1 MARLVAEAPQHWRPP
16 PPFREGHAGRAP
28 QMGQVAG
35 VAKGHQGTIWVF
47 HRGGRIWDGGTFADQ
62 GAGEQTLLTEHIKED
77 VVLQLDQE
85 SGVWQL
91 AFIILSFLLY
101 IRVLNFL
108 LAGSSKE
115 LLGV

>member
-1 MARLVAEAPQHWRPP
+1 MAEAPQHWRPP

-62 GAGEQTLLTEHIKED
+62 GAGEHTLLTEPIKED

-85 SGVWQL
+85 SGVATCL
-91 AFIILSFLLY
+91 
-101 IRVLNFL
+101 
-108 LAGSSKE
+108 
-115 LLGV
+115 